1 MKHIYIYISALFVK
15 IINAFAPIIT
25 KYFKP
30 YKNNSIVK
38 SLSGL
43 LQNIPYINK
52 VLENTNSITEKDKNC
67 DLHLEKCKDI
77 TIVTGYMEHDP
88 KVEALRKFRYK
99 KYL

>member
-1 MKHIYIYISALFVK
+1 MKYIYVYISALFVK
-15 IINAFAPIIT
+15 IINAFTPIIR
-25 KYFKP
+25 KYFNP
-30 YKNNSIVK
+30 CNNNIVK

-43 LQNIPYINK
+43 LQNLPYINDK
-52 VLENTNSITEKDKNC
+52 LLGHKEKDKGC

-77 TIVTGYMEHDP
+77 TIIPGYMDHDP